1 MSKRVS
7 MKDIAQKLGVST
19 ALVSYVLNN
28 QLMDRINKDTAE
40 KIRALAEEM
49 GYHPNQIAKSLK
61 ERKTQTIG
69 VIVSDISNPFSAH
82 LARIIEDEAKQHG
95 YTVIFGSAD
104 ESHLK
109 SRDLIHALMSR
120 QVDGFIIAAP
130 EGAEEQ
136 LRLLIKQD
144 MPVVLID
151 RYFPGLEMSSVTINN
166 FDIAYEGV
174 CALLCNGF
182 KKIGMLNL
190 KSELFNVHDR
200 SLGYLKA
207 LADAGYPMQTAD
219 LMFIDEKNV
228 WQEVII
234 AIDKLL
240 NQDEPVDAL
249 FFGSNVLAI
258 AGLSHI
264 RKLNIQVPE
273 TLGIVC
279 FDDSSAYNLFYCPL
293 SYIDQPLLKIGQ
305 SAVEL
310 LLDLMKTGDLT
321 VKRVVLN
328 AELVINKSAVRNQ

>member
-7 MKDIAQKLGVST
+7 MKDIANKLGVST

-28 QLMDRINKDTAE
+28 QLIDRINKDTAE

-49 GYHPNQIAKSLK
+49 GYQPNQIAKSLK
-61 ERKTQTIG
+61 ERRTQTIG

-82 LARIIEDEAKQHG
+82 LARIIEDEAKQHH

-109 SRDLIHALMSR
+109 SRDLIQALMSR

-130 EGAEEQ
+130 EDAEEQ
-136 LRLLIKQD
+136 LKSLLKQD

-151 RYFPGLEMSSVTINN
+151 RYFPGLEISSVTINN
-166 FDIAYEGV
+166 FEIAYEGV
-174 CALLCNGF
+174 RALLRNGF
-182 KKIGMLNL
+182 KKVGMLNL
-190 KSELFNVHDR
+190 KSGLFNVHDR

-207 LADAGYPMQTAD
+207 LEDGGYPEQTAD
-219 LMFIDEKNV
+219 LVVIDEKNV
-228 WQEVII
+228 QEEVAL
-234 AIDKLL
+234 AIDQLL
-240 NQDEPVDAL
+240 NQDKPVDAL

-273 TLGIVC
+273 DLGVVC
-279 FDDSSAYNLFYCPL
+279 FDESNAYNLFYCPL
-293 SYIDQPLLKIGQ
+293 SYISQPLLKIGQ

-310 LLDLMKTGDLT
+310 LLDLIRTGDLD
-321 VKRVVLN
+321 VRRVVLN
-328 AELVINKSAVRNQ
+328 AALVIDKSAIRGQ